1 MVLQSVNDSI
11 QNFPGP
17 LILFSRV
24 KWWKGVLIGGVLIIL
39 SILARYLPEN
49 GIGLTLAIFGM
60 AFAGVA
66 GIVSGVIL
74 FLRPGA
80 SLHLD
85 QTGFEIISPF
95 SNRFFRWSEAS
106 DFGVYSHDRSS
117 FVAFNATK
125 PRLTNSDKINAALTG
140 GKNGLL
146 PDTYGMAADDL
157 AHLMTMWRN
166 MALNT
171 TNQTG
176 SLKDISVS

>member
-1 MVLQSVNDSI
+1 MVVQSVNDGI

-17 LILFSRV
+17 IILFSRV
-24 KWWKGVLIGGVLIIL
+24 KWWKGILIGSVLIIL
-39 SILARYLPEN
+39 SILANYLPKS

-60 AFAGVA
+60 ALAGVA

-95 SNRFFRWSEAS
+95 SKRFFRWSEAS

-125 PRLTNSDKINAALTG
+125 PRLTNSGKINAALTG
-140 GKNGLL
+140 GKNELL
-146 PDTYGMAADDL
+146 SDTYGMAADDL
-157 AHLMTMWRN
+157 VQLMTTWQN
-166 MALNT
+166 SALNA
-171 TNQTG
+171 NKQT
-176 SLKDISVS
+176 